1 MPMNELIDILKA
13 HHQRYPLMMPQDVV
27 KLIYQNEFGGGHL
40 IKDKN
45 LSLIRLEEEYASIQV
60 NNEEEMIPIG
70 NGLVRVSLH
79 TYKRSLQELNEA
91 FVLSSSMVEGSKEK
105 FFNKIDKVKEW
116 IIKENIFSFTKEEFI
131 FYLDEYV
138 NEGCNLV
145 SHSDVYRKYY
155 HPSYRVILKELL

>member
-1 MPMNELIDILKA
+1 MNELIDILKA

-45 LSLIRLEEEYASIQV
+45 LSLIRLEEEYASIQKI
-60 NNEEEMIPIG
+60 NEEEIIPIG
-70 NGLVRVSLH
+70 NDLVRVSLH
-79 TYKRSLQELNEA
+79 TYKRPLQELNEA